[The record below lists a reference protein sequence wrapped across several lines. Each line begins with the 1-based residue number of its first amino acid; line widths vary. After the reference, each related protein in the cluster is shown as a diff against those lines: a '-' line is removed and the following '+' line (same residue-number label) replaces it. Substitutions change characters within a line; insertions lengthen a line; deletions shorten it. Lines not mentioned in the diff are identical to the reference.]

1 MTIQLRPWFLLIAA
15 GLLLSSGLA
24 SESYSSERPSTDTL
38 LRESLIGG
46 WADQEVIVSEVN
58 IPHNTELPWHSHPGA
73 EIFYVLSGTIVL
85 MQRDQADI
93 QSQEG
98 EVRMIPRGV
107 VHSGKT
113 TEDGASLLIVRVH
126 DAGQPE
132 RILAAQP

>member
-1 MTIQLRPWFLLIAA
+1 MARET
-15 GLLLSSGLA
+15 
-24 SESYSSERPSTDTL
+24 YSSERPSAATL
-38 LRESLIGG
+38 LRESLSGL
-46 WADQEVIVSEVN
+46 ADQEVIVNEVA
-58 IPHNTELPWHSHPGA
+58 IPPNTELPWHSHPGV
-73 EIFYVLSGTIVL
+73 EIFYVLSGSIVL
-85 MQRDQADI
+85 MQKDQTDI

-113 TEDGASLLIVRVH
+113 AEDGASLLIVRVH

>member
-1 MTIQLRPWFLLIAA
+1 MAIQLRRWFLVFAA
-15 GLLLSSGLA
+15 GLLLSSGLVP
-24 SESYSSERPSTDTL
+24 ETHSSERPSADTL
-38 LRESLIGG
+38 LRESLIGL
-46 WADQEVIVSEVN
+46 ADQEVIVNEVD
-58 IPHNTELPWHSHPGA
+58 IPPNTELPWHSHPGV
-73 EIFYVLSGTIVL
+73 EIFYVLSGSIVL
-85 MQRDQADI
+85 MQKDQTDI

-113 TEDGASLLIVRVH
+113 AEDGASLLIVRVH

>member
-1 MTIQLRPWFLLIAA
+1 MAIQLQRWFLVLAA

-24 SESYSSERPSTDTL
+24 RESHSSERPSADTL
-38 LRESLIGG
+38 LRESLIGL
-46 WADQEVIVSEVN
+46 ADQEVIVSEVD
-58 IPHNTELPWHSHPGA
+58 IPPNTELPWHSHPGA

-113 TEDGASLLIVRVH
+113 AEDGASLLLLGCMTRVSQS
-126 DAGQPE
+126 AS
-132 RILAAQP
+132 

>member
-1 MTIQLRPWFLLIAA
+1 MAIQLQRWFLVLVA

-24 SESYSSERPSTDTL
+24 RESHSSERPSADTL
-38 LRESLIGG
+38 LRESLIGL
-46 WADQEVIVSEVN
+46 ADQEVIVSEVD
-58 IPHNTELPWHSHPGA
+58 IPPNTELPWHSHPGA